1 VSIARAVEALLLM
14 ATEPVR
20 ATDLATQLGVPE
32 REVLEELEQLAR
44 FYRDTERGF
53 ELCRVA
59 GGWRLATS
67 PDLAEVLEAAVVAE
81 TGGLLSHAAIVARE
95 YSIPAVLGVLE
106 ATTRLHDGQ
115 VVTVDGSAGRVRT
128 EETPRSVAR

>member
-1 VSIARAVEALLLM
+1 MSIARAVEALLLM

-53 ELCRVA
+53 
-59 GGWRLATS
+59 
-67 PDLAEVLEAAVVAE
+67 
-81 TGGLLSHAAIVARE
+81 
-95 YSIPAVLGVLE
+95 
-106 ATTRLHDGQ
+106 
-115 VVTVDGSAGRVRT
+115 
-128 EETPRSVAR
+128 